1 MTDSLTMRA
10 LIVDA
15 ANVPFRLTDL
25 PKPMPAA
32 GQVLVR
38 IKASGVNPLDGK
50 IRAGQ
55 ADHARQPLPA
65 VLGIDLAGVV
75 EALGEGV
82 SGWLPGDEVYA
93 MATGIGGAQG

>member
-32 GQVLVR
+32 GQLLVR

-50 IRAGQ
+50 IRAGK
-55 ADHARQPLPA
+55 AEHAHQPLPA
-65 VLGIDLAGVV
+65 VLGMDLVGIV
-75 EALGEGV
+75 EEQGEGV
-82 SGWLPGDEVYA
+82 TRFKVGDEVYG
-93 MATGIGGAQG
+93 MATGIG